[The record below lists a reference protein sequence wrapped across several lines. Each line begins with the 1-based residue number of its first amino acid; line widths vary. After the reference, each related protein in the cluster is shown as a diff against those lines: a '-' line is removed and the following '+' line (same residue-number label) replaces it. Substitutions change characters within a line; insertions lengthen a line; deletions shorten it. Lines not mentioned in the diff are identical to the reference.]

1 MPQIGF
7 KMLTEHLQCDTG
19 HHWIMRNL
27 AKFLPVGKATLKHSP
42 SPYETT
48 TLLKVGE
55 NLRGYF
61 SNGVADIPD

>member
-1 MPQIGF
+1 
-7 KMLTEHLQCDTG
+7 
-19 HHWIMRNL
+19 MRNL

-55 NLRGYF
+55 NLKGYF